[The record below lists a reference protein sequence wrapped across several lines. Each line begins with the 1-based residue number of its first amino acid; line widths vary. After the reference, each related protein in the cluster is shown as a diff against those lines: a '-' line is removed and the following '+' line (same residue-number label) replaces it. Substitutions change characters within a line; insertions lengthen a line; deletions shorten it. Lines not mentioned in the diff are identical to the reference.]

1 MSLNSIKFVLYPTR
15 TLFLLTEHLY
25 SEDNALFGAIA
36 DGDEAAY
43 TQIFHLYTPRL
54 LPFLL
59 KLTRDEHLA
68 REMLQETFLRLWTK
82 RDQLPQ
88 VERPASWLFRIAAN
102 ICLTYLRTQ
111 ATRHRLQYKV
121 KEKSPAQGYSSAVEV
136 LESKEMA
143 LLIRQAVNA
152 LPARRQEIYRLSR
165 EQGLSHQ
172 QIAEQLQLSLST
184 VKNQLG
190 YSVKF
195 IQEYLQQ
202 ATGLSLGV
210 IVALFLF

>member
-1 MSLNSIKFVLYPTR
+1 M
-15 TLFLLTEHLY
+15 LTEHPY
-25 SEDNALFGAIA
+25 SEDNALFRAIA

-54 LPFLL
+54 LPFIL
-59 KLTRDEHLA
+59 KITRDEHLA

-82 RDQLPQ
+82 RDLLQQ
-88 VERPASWLFRIAAN
+88 VERPAAWLFRIATN

-111 ATRHRLQYKV
+111 ATRNRLQGKV
-121 KEKSPAQGYSSAVEV
+121 QEKQPGQGYSSAVEV
-136 LESKEMA
+136 LETKEMV
-143 LLIRQAVNA
+143 LLIRQAVDA
-152 LPARRQEIYRLSR
+152 LPPKRQEIYRLSR

-190 YSVKF
+190 FSVKF
-195 IQEYLQQ
+195 IQEYLHQ
-202 ATGLSLGV
+202 ATGLSLAV
-210 IVALFLF
+210 VAILFR

>member
-1 MSLNSIKFVLYPTR
+1 MS
-15 TLFLLTEHLY
+15 TEHAY
-25 SEDNALFGAIA
+25 NEDNALFLAIA
-36 DGDEAAY
+36 EGDETAY

-54 LPFLL
+54 LPFIF
-59 KLTRDEHLA
+59 KLTKDEQLA
-68 REMLQETFLRLWTK
+68 REVLQETFLRLWMK

-102 ICLTYLRTQ
+102 ICLTWLRTQ
-111 ATRHRLQYKV
+111 ATRHRLQDRV
-121 KEKSPAQGYSSAVEV
+121 EEKQAAHKYSSAVEV

-143 LLIRQAVNA
+143 LLIRQAVDA

-172 QIAEQLQLSLST
+172 QIAERLQLSLST

-190 YSVKF
+190 YSIKF
-195 IQEYLQQ
+195 IQEYLHN
-202 ATGLSLGV
+202 ATGLSLAV
-210 IVALFLF
+210 ISALFLC

>member
-1 MSLNSIKFVLYPTR
+1 M
-15 TLFLLTEHLY
+15 LTEHPY
-25 SEDNALFGAIA
+25 SEDNALFKAIA

-54 LPFLL
+54 LPFIL
-59 KLTRDEHLA
+59 KITRDEHLA

-82 RDQLPQ
+82 RDQLP
-88 VERPASWLFRIAAN
+88 EIAKPASWLFRIAAN
-102 ICLTYLRTQ
+102 SCLTYLRTQ
-111 ATRHRLQYKV
+111 ATRHRLQDKV
-121 KEKSPAQGYSSAVEV
+121 QEKTPSQHYSSAVEV

-143 LLIRQAVNA
+143 LLIRQAVEA

-195 IQEYLQQ
+195 IQEYLHQ
-202 ATGLSLGV
+202 ATGLSLAI
-210 IVALFLF
+210 IVALFVF